1 MRKVILI
8 IISIVLFSGCGTIL
22 KVTKL
27 NSPPKQ
33 VSPRTPES
41 VEVFT
46 SSKPNAPYTEVSL
59 ISSQQASEFSNDDT
73 PEIIQKMRLE
83 AANQGCDAL
92 IITMSNDSV
101 LGSTGGTSGGV
112 YGHVNTVKGFHG
124 TCVVYKN

>member
-1 MRKVILI
+1 MRKGILI
-8 IISIVLFSGCGTIL
+8 IVGVVLFSGCGTAL
-22 KVTKL
+22 EVTKL

-33 VSPRTPES
+33 VFPRTPES

-46 SSKPNAPYTEVSL
+46 TSKPNVPYTEVSL

-73 PEIIQKMRLE
+73 PEIIHKMRLE

-101 LGSTGGTSGGV
+101 SGTTGGASGGV
-112 YGHVNTVKGFHG
+112 YGHVNTLKGFHG